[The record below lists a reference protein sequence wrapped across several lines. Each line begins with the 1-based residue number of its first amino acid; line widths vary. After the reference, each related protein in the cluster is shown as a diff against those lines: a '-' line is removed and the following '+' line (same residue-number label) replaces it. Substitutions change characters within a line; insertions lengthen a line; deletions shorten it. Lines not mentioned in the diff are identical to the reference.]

1 MKPTI
6 AEYKSYIRELKLRMK
21 QLAIKNKELSK
32 LAAQSRVNTYLN
44 GKKSKVSSE
53 DLIKAQKNVIFIQK
67 NIRGFLARKEFE
79 NKLDKVIHEK
89 PCQSIPAKRKE
100 SIKKN
105 HFSSE
110 MISNERVMKR
120 FEEATNKKNMTPEM
134 LFRMVDED
142 QKGEV
147 HTYKFSLFVKSLGL
161 NLKSS
166 EINRLGYILDED
178 CSGMVSQKEYLLT
191 LSAFGIAKEGSTY
204 EKLFGDQFGGRTLG
218 QIMLIKFGAIL
229 RSNDM
234 NSKRFVNLAMGDQ
247 NSNYKT

>member
-1 MKPTI
+1 
-6 AEYKSYIRELKLRMK
+6 
-21 QLAIKNKELSK
+21 
-32 LAAQSRVNTYLN
+32 
-44 GKKSKVSSE
+44 
-53 DLIKAQKNVIFIQK
+53 
-67 NIRGFLARKEFE
+67 
-79 NKLDKVIHEK
+79 
-89 PCQSIPAKRKE
+89 
-100 SIKKN
+100 
-105 HFSSE
+105 

>member
-32 LAAQSRVNTYLN
+32 LAAQSRVNTFLH
-44 GKKSKVSSE
+44 GKKPKVSTE

-67 NIRGFLARKEFE
+67 NIRGFLARREFDK
-79 NKLDKVIHEK
+79 KLGRVIHEK
-89 PCQSIPAKRKE
+89 PLNSLPLRAGGKRK
-100 SIKKN
+100 N
-105 HFSSE
+105 QFSSE
-110 MISNERVMKR
+110 MMANERVMKR
-120 FEEATNKKNMTPEM
+120 FEEATAKKNMNPEM

-142 QKGEV
+142 QKGEIP
-147 HTYKFSLFVKSLGL
+147 TYKFSLFVKSLGL
-161 NLKSS
+161 NLKAS

-178 CSGMVSQKEYLLT
+178 CSGVISMKEYLLS
-191 LSAFGIAKEGSTY
+191 LSSFGIAKEGSTY

-229 RSNDM
+229 RNNEM
-234 NSKRFVNLAMGDQ
+234 NSKRFVSLAMGDQ
-247 NSNYKT
+247 NSNFKA